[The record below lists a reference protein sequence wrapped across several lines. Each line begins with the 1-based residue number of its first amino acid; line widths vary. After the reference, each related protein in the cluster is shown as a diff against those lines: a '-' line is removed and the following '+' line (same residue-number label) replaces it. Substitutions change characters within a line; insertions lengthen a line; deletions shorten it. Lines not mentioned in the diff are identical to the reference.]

1 MSEAMSHYLTLGYAW
16 VPDDDAELVFAFV
29 EGARRICEPIDGFF
43 STTLWMDLD
52 FPEKYAV
59 MAHFGSLEAAV
70 AAQEEMSASTLMTDT
85 LERLQTPPD
94 IRRIEAGR
102 RHGTT
107 LGRMELGQLASVS
120 IRRADPGQGGSLEQD
135 LSDVF
140 EGLKYLDGYLG
151 SIIGPNVAIPDEI
164 VGFVLWTDRKP
175 FDDSVA
181 RGSFYEIR
189 LFERIA

>member
-1 MSEAMSHYLTLGYAW
+1 MSHYLTLGYAW
-16 VPDDDAELVFAFV
+16 VPDDEAELVFAFV
-29 EGARRICEPIDGFF
+29 EGARKICEPIEGFF
-43 STTLWMDLD
+43 SVTLWMDLD

-59 MAHFGSLEAAV
+59 MAHFGSLEAAM
-70 AAQEEMSASTLMTDT
+70 AAQDAMAESELMEET
-85 LERLQTPPD
+85 LERLQSPPD
-94 IRRIEAGR
+94 IRRIEAEL

-120 IRRADPGQGGSLEQD
+120 IRQADPGQGGALEQD
-135 LSDVF
+135 LKDLF

-164 VGFVLWTDRKP
+164 VGIVLWADRKP
-175 FDDSVA
+175 FDESVA

>member
-1 MSEAMSHYLTLGYAW
+1 MSHYLTLGYAW

-43 STTLWMDLD
+43 SVTLWMDLD

-59 MAHFGSLEAAV
+59 LAHFGSLEAAV
-70 AAQEEMSASTLMTDT
+70 QAQEAMAESDLMSGT
-85 LERLQTPPD
+85 LERLRTPPD
-94 IRRIEAGR
+94 IRRIEADV
-102 RHGTT
+102 RHGAT
-107 LGRMELGQLASVS
+107 LGRLELGQLASVS
-120 IRRADPGQGGSLEQD
+120 IRGADPGQGGELERD
-135 LSDVF
+135 LQEVF

-151 SIIGPNVAIPDEI
+151 AIIGSNVAAPDEI
-164 VGFVLWTDRKP
+164 VGIVLWADRKP
-175 FDDSVA
+175 FDESVA